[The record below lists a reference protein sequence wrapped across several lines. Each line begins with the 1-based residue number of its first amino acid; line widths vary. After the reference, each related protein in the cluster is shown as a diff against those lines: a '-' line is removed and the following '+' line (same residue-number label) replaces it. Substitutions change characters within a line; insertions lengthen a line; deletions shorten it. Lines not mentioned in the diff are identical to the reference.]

1 MKTEYNKLDKHY
13 VGDHPPTFNELRF
26 IDQVWYVVTRAF
38 TLAFCIVAIT
48 MYGKEILICIG
59 LNFILSGL
67 FMLVLLTGNF
77 TWYDPDNTDTTVD
90 NTEED

>member
-13 VGDHPPTFNELRF
+13 VGYRPPTFIELRF
-26 IDQVWYVVTRAF
+26 IDKFWYVVTRAF

-48 MYGKEILICIG
+48 TYLKEILICIG
-59 LNFILSGL
+59 LNLILSSL

-77 TWYDPDNTDTTVD
+77 TWYYPNNTDTAVD
-90 NTEED
+90 NNEED